1 AAAAAAAAAATTA
14 ASTATT
20 TSATTT
26 APKPASAP
34 LTIADFIDD
43 DDVTEIPHIQ
53 SNRKSNTLP
62 IWGNQQTMN
71 LNGLVLENVKESYYY
86 KNHLIEIESA
96 QQLLDEVFYKSNRK
110 SNTLPIW
117 GNQQTMNLNGL
128 VLENVK
134 ESYYYKN
141 HLIEIESAQQLLDE
155 VFYKVKHLEPWEK
168 GTRKVQG
175 MTGMCGGVRGVG
187 AGGVVSS
194 AFCLLYRF
202 FKVRLTRKQLISMI
216 NSRVSPYIRG
226 LGFMY
231 IRYTQ
236 PPADLWEWFEPYL
249 DDEEEI
255 DPRSGGGDIM
265 TFGQVV
271 RIMLTKLDWYGTLF
285 PRIPVPI
292 QKEIDEKFAERKRA
306 MLFGDEHVSRRE
318 REEERHRR
326 SRSPR
331 DRKRPSSHERK
342 HDEKRPRP
350 TRCGHHLRHHHCTK
364 HRKKC
369 PEKAK
374 RAREEAEAKLAE
386 EQKNKEGAKGNET
399 AEKAKGKERE
409 NTAPKQ

>member
-1 AAAAAAAAAATTA
+1 MLLLQQQQQQQQQQAQQ
-14 ASTATT
+14 SQSQPPQQPTT
-20 TSATTT
+20 TV
-26 APKPASAP
+26 KPVSAP

-43 DDVTEIPHIQ
+43 DDNLEIPTIQ

-62 IWGNQQTMN
+62 CWGNQQTMN

-86 KNHLIEIESA
+86 KNHLVEI
-96 QQLLDEVFYKSNRK
+96 D
-110 SNTLPIW
+110 
-117 GNQQTMNLNGL
+117 
-128 VLENVK
+128 
-134 ESYYYKN
+134 
-141 HLIEIESAQQLLDE
+141 SAQQLLDE

-255 DPRSGGGDIM
+255 DPRSGGGDVM
-265 TFGQVV
+265 TFGQIV
-271 RIMLTKLDWYGTLF
+271 RVMLTKLDWYGTLF

-306 MLFGDEHVSRRE
+306 LLFGDGRLEPRSRDDDRPA
-318 REEERHRR
+318 RRR
-326 SRSPR
+326 SRSR
-331 DRKRPSSHERK
+331 DRKRPASSERRHE
-342 HDEKRPRP
+342 EKRPRP

-364 HRKKC
+364 HRKRC
-369 PEKAK
+369 PDKAK
-374 RAREEAEAKLAE
+374 QNRQEAEA
-386 EQKNKEGAKGNET
+386 
-399 AEKAKGKERE
+399 EKPKKDRGSDESE
-409 NTAPKQ
+409 NTTPKE

>member
-1 AAAAAAAAAATTA
+1 
-14 ASTATT
+14 
-20 TSATTT
+20 
-26 APKPASAP
+26 
-34 LTIADFIDD
+34 
-43 DDVTEIPHIQ
+43 
-53 SNRKSNTLP
+53 
-62 IWGNQQTMN
+62 MN

-86 KNHLIEIESA
+86 KNHLVEI
-96 QQLLDEVFYKSNRK
+96 D
-110 SNTLPIW
+110 T
-117 GNQQTMNLNGL
+117 
-128 VLENVK
+128 
-134 ESYYYKN
+134 
-141 HLIEIESAQQLLDE
+141 AQQLLDE

-271 RIMLTKLDWYGTLF
+271 RVMLTKLDWYGTLF

-292 QKEIDEKFAERKRA
+292 QKDIDEKFAERKRQ
-306 MLFGDEHVSRRE
+306 MLFGEGRLDARHSRE
-318 REEERHRR
+318 RDDDRSSYRR
-326 SRSPR
+326 SRSR
-331 DRKRPSSHERK
+331 DRKRAASVERK
-342 HDEKRPRP
+342 QEEKRPRP
-350 TRCGHHLRHHHCTK
+350 SRCGHHLRHHHCTK
-364 HRKKC
+364 HRKRC
-369 PEKAK
+369 PDKAK
-374 RAREEAEAKLAE
+374 RAREEQATENANKDTKDAATKESESAKE
-386 EQKNKEGAKGNET
+386 
-399 AEKAKGKERE
+399 
-409 NTAPKQ
+409 

>member
-1 AAAAAAAAAATTA
+1 MEQQEPTTTTA
-14 ASTATT
+14 SVSTAAPTATT
-20 TSATTT
+20 TTTT
-26 APKPASAP
+26 IQPPKPNPAP

-43 DDVTEIPHIQ
+43 DDVTEIPTIQ

-86 KNHLIEIESA
+86 KNHLVEI
-96 QQLLDEVFYKSNRK
+96 D
-110 SNTLPIW
+110 
-117 GNQQTMNLNGL
+117 
-128 VLENVK
+128 
-134 ESYYYKN
+134 
-141 HLIEIESAQQLLDE
+141 SAQQLLDE

-249 DDEEEI
+249 VSHLFRWRECPEFFNFQDDEEEI
-255 DPRSGGGDIM
+255 DPRSGGGDVM

-306 MLFGDEHVSRRE
+306 MLFGDGRLEPRRDRDE
-318 REEERHRR
+318 DRSTRRR

-331 DRKRPSSHERK
+331 DRKRASSSERK
-342 HDEKRPRP
+342 RGDEKRPRP

-374 RAREEAEAKLAE
+374 RERMDTEGKVENEDKD
-386 EQKNKEGAKGNET
+386 KNDSKKDGET
-399 AEKAKGKERE
+399 AKETE
-409 NTAPKQ
+409 NTTPKD

>member
-1 AAAAAAAAAATTA
+1 
-14 ASTATT
+14 
-20 TSATTT
+20 
-26 APKPASAP
+26 
-34 LTIADFIDD
+34 
-43 DDVTEIPHIQ
+43 
-53 SNRKSNTLP
+53 
-62 IWGNQQTMN
+62 MN

-86 KNHLIEIESA
+86 KNHLVEI
-96 QQLLDEVFYKSNRK
+96 D
-110 SNTLPIW
+110 
-117 GNQQTMNLNGL
+117 
-128 VLENVK
+128 
-134 ESYYYKN
+134 
-141 HLIEIESAQQLLDE
+141 SAQQLLDE

-175 MTGMCGGVRGVG
+175 MTGMCGGVSLILVRGVG

-216 NSRVSPYIRG
+216 NSR
-226 LGFMY
+226 
-231 IRYTQ
+231 
-236 PPADLWEWFEPYL
+236 

-255 DPRSGGGDIM
+255 DPRSGGGDVM

-306 MLFGDEHVSRRE
+306 ILFGEGRLEPRVRDRNEDRTLR
-318 REEERHRR
+318 RR
-326 SRSPR
+326 SRSR
-331 DRKRPSSHERK
+331 DRKRHISAERK
-342 HDEKRPRP
+342 HDEKRIRP

-374 RAREEAEAKLAE
+374 RASMESEGRAGNHSQNIAVNEGPAE
-386 EQKNKEGAKGNET
+386 NS
-399 AEKAKGKERE
+399 E
-409 NTAPKQ
+409 NTTPVV

>member
-1 AAAAAAAAAATTA
+1 
-14 ASTATT
+14 
-20 TSATTT
+20 
-26 APKPASAP
+26 
-34 LTIADFIDD
+34 
-43 DDVTEIPHIQ
+43 
-53 SNRKSNTLP
+53 
-62 IWGNQQTMN
+62 MN

-86 KNHLIEIESA
+86 KNHLVEI
-96 QQLLDEVFYKSNRK
+96 D
-110 SNTLPIW
+110 
-117 GNQQTMNLNGL
+117 
-128 VLENVK
+128 
-134 ESYYYKN
+134 
-141 HLIEIESAQQLLDE
+141 SAQQLLDE

-255 DPRSGGGDIM
+255 DPRSGGGDVM

-306 MLFGDEHVSRRE
+306 MLFGDGRLEPRRDRDE
-318 REEERHRR
+318 DRSTRRR

-331 DRKRPSSHERK
+331 DRKRASSSERK
-342 HDEKRPRP
+342 RGDEKRPRP

-374 RAREEAEAKLAE
+374 RERMEAEGKVENE
-386 EQKNKEGAKGNET
+386 EKDKHEDKKDGET
-399 AEKAKGKERE
+399 AKETE
-409 NTAPKQ
+409 NITPKD